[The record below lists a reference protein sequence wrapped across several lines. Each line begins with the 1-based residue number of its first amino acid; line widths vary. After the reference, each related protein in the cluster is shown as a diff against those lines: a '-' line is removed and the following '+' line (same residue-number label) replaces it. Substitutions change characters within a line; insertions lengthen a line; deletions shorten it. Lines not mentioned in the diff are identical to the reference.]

1 MGVGLILG
9 LLAAGSVSAG
19 DATLAAATPMPGYWE
34 TNNTATFLFSSHS
47 TERKCL
53 TATDVAKFMNGP
65 SNRHYTCEYPSRA
78 VGGGRIRLAGTC
90 ATKKGQIAYVTAK
103 GTYSATTFKLEA
115 TLKTKIGGIPLSGSA
130 ITDAHRLGDD
140 CPPASAVSK

>member
-9 LLAAGSVSAG
+9 LLAAGSVSA
-19 DATLAAATPMPGYWE
+19 AEASTAAATPMPGYWE

-53 TATDVAKFMNGP
+53 SASDVAKFMNGP
-65 SNRHYTCEYPSRA
+65 SNRHYTCEYPSRT
-78 VGGGRIRLAGTC
+78 VGGGRIRLAGSC
-90 ATKKGQIAYVTAK
+90 ATKKGQVAFVTAK
-103 GTYSATTFKLEA
+103 GTYTATSFKLAA

-140 CPPASAVSK
+140 CPAVTAESK